1 MIRDHS
7 IICFGGEDWWYHHP
21 HHSEHLLRRF
31 ARAGNTVIFVNSIS
45 MGLPSLVHKDILP
58 RVRRKLAS
66 YARLARTTDDGI
78 TVVSPVTLPFY
89 GSRLSRFINEG
100 LLRLQVGGLARARGM
115 RRPILWVAIPTAI
128 GVAGR
133 LDESLIIYL
142 VSDKYDANTM
152 DHDTDPTQIRLL
164 HERALDSADLIL
176 YSGRRMFDEATR
188 ARTRSH
194 LLEHGIDYEH
204 FAQSQTLTIAPEIAR
219 IPAPRLGYFGAL
231 EDWLIDE
238 DLIEHIALKR
248 PEYHWVFV
256 GNCARGMRIGELP
269 NVHILPAVPYAELP
283 RYAAGFDVCV
293 LPWQTGGAWAA
304 YAAPMKVREYLAT
317 GKPTVIMKLYEFE
330 QMRDVLRIADD
341 KHEFLRHIEDAL
353 AERGEDAK
361 MRRQASVADLTWDA
375 QAARVNHLIEEALIS
390 REARE
395 S

>member
-45 MGLPSLVHKDILP
+45 MGLPSLAHKDILP

-89 GSRLSRFINEG
+89 KSSLMRFVNQV

-115 RRPILWVAIPTAI
+115 RRPILWIAIPTAI
-128 GVAGR
+128 ETAGH
-133 LDESLIIYL
+133 LGESLVVYL
-142 VSDKYDANTM
+142 VSDKYDSNTM
-152 DHDTDPTQIRLL
+152 DHGANPSHIRLL
-164 HERALDSADLIL
+164 HERALESADLIL
-176 YSGRRMFDEATR
+176 YSGRRLFDEATR
-188 ARTRSH
+188 ARSH

-204 FAQSQTLTIAPEIAR
+204 FAAAQNLPIAPSIAS
-219 IPAPRLGYFGAL
+219 IPSPRLGYFGAL

-238 DLIEHIALKR
+238 DLIEHIARER
-248 PEYHWVFV
+248 PAWQWVFV
-256 GNCARGMRIGELP
+256 GNCARGMRIGDLP

-293 LPWQTGGAWAA
+293 MPFQTSTAWTA
-304 YAAPMKVREYLAT
+304 YSAPMKVREYLAT
-317 GKPTVIMKLYEFE
+317 GKPTVIMNLYEFE

-341 KHEFLRHIEDAL
+341 KHDFLRLVEDAL

-361 MRRQASVADLTWDA
+361 MRRQASVANLTWDA
-375 QAARVNHLIEEALIS
+375 QAARVSGLIEEALAS